1 MILFEA
7 IHFNY
12 KIVKYNDFILQDFHH
27 ITKTYITISQVH
39 PKLADTESVT
49 SEAGR
54 DQVSYIRG

>member
-27 ITKTYITISQVH
+27 ITIIRMHKMLFINQSLI
-39 PKLADTESVT
+39 VT
-49 SEAGR
+49 
-54 DQVSYIRG
+54 